1 MASHLVPVEK
11 YCESRSEF
19 SASDQRHWKMSL
31 TQVGAYRHFR
41 PLMTHFKQSS
51 PLADFKEVS
60 CCSKVRVRP
69 QSAFLLYLAHA
80 LKSSWCDAARDRA
93 WLRLRCFS
101 LIIRSSFVQTKA
113 FKRQLQI

>member
-1 MASHLVPVEK
+1 MASHLGPVEK
-11 YCESRSEF
+11 CCESHSEF

-31 TQVGAYRHFR
+31 KQVGACQHFR

-60 CCSKVRVRP
+60 CCSKGRIRP
-69 QSAFLLYLAHA
+69 QFVFLRCLAHA
-80 LKSSWCDAARDRA
+80 LKSSWSDAARDRA

-101 LIIRSSFVQTKA
+101 LFIRSSFVQTKA
-113 FKRQLQI
+113 FRRQLQI